1 MPPATRAAKEAER
14 IEKIKIFHERRVEIA
29 ERTEA
34 GLRALAAAGNV
45 VALECCEVSDSMHG
59 LPTVAVA
66 LELVSS
72 LGACSP
78 PTEYNHMLD
87 PQSGEGILL
96 RDVKSHT
103 HR

>member
-45 VALECCEVSDSMHG
+45 
-59 LPTVAVA
+59 
-66 LELVSS
+66 
-72 LGACSP
+72 
-78 PTEYNHMLD
+78 
-87 PQSGEGILL
+87 
-96 RDVKSHT
+96 
-103 HR
+103 